1 MHYGA
6 DDSADFG
13 TLQAMNAK
21 NSTDD
26 QHISALKTEIGQRLK
41 LERERLGLKAADFS
55 SFGNWPAR
63 TIYGWE
69 SGLATPKAEF
79 FASVQELGLDI
90 PFIITGHRTA
100 SSGAAASAKASMLST
115 SASPKR
121 QLTGP
126 SPAPR
131 SLDDTLYIP
140 LLSATGSMGPGAEA
154 LAADVV
160 MGDVPVSLTWV
171 QMNLPRSRPEALRLV
186 HAYGDS
192 MRGTLE
198 SGDFAL
204 VDTDIHSVDIDGV
217 YVLEAHQRLFIKR
230 VRQRMDGAYEISSDN
245 PAIKQIDILNGGHEV
260 RVCGMVVYGWNGRR
274 F

>member
-1 MHYGA
+1 MIFLNLEIGKNFMESSN
-6 DDSADFG
+6 DDYD
-13 TLQAMNAK
+13 
-21 NSTDD
+21 
-26 QHISALKTEIGQRLK
+26 ISSIKTEIGNRLRE
-41 LERERLGLKAADFS
+41 ERELQNMKVADLQRPGL
-55 SFGNWPAR
+55 WPAT

-69 SGLATPKAEF
+69 KGVATPKAEY
-79 FASVQELGLDI
+79 LGHLQNLGFDVAY
-90 PFIITGHRTA
+90 IITGKRTKQA
-100 SSGAAASAKASMLST
+100 SSQIQDVLA
-115 SASPKR
+115 PKR
-121 QLTGP
+121 PALTGP
-126 SPAPR
+126 APTPAH
-131 SLDDTLYIP
+131 SEDTLFIP
-140 LLSATGSMGPGAEA
+140 LLSATGSMGPGTEA

-204 VDTDIHSVDIDGV
+204 VDTDIHSVDADGV

-230 VRQRMDGAYEISSDN
+230 VRQRIDGRYEISSDN
-245 PAIKQIDILNGGHEV
+245 PAIKQTDILNGGHEV
-260 RVCGMVVYGWNGRR
+260 RICGMVVYGWNGRR

>member
-21 NSTDD
+21 NSTDE
-26 QHISALKTEIGQRLK
+26 QQISALKTEIGQRLK
-41 LERERLGLKAADFS
+41 SERERLGLKAADFGN
-55 SFGNWPAR
+55 FGNWPAR

-90 PFIITGHRTA
+90 PFIITGRRT
-100 SSGAAASAKASMLST
+100 
-115 SASPKR
+115 SPPATGSQDALAPR
-121 QLTGP
+121 RPALTGP
-126 SPAPR
+126 APKPAH
-131 SLDDTLYIP
+131 SDDTLYIP
-140 LLSATGSMGPGAEA
+140 LLSATGSMGPGTEA

-204 VDTDIHSVDIDGV
+204 VDTDIHSVDADGV

-230 VRQRMDGAYEISSDN
+230 VRQRIDGRYEISSDN
-245 PAIKQIDILNGGHEV
+245 PAIKQTDILNGGHEV
-260 RVCGMVVYGWNGRR
+260 RICGMVVYGWNGRR

>member
-6 DDSADFG
+6 DHIAHLR

-21 NSTDD
+21 NVEIADENADLRNS
-26 QHISALKTEIGQRLK
+26 IS
-41 LERERLGLKAADFS
+41 ERLRGERARLQLTVASLCKLAGGFS
-55 SFGNWPAR
+55 AR
-63 TIYGWE
+63 SIYDWE
-69 SGLATPKAEF
+69 SGRGSPKAEF
-79 FASVQELGLDI
+79 LAVAGSLGIDVPYVL
-90 PFIITGHRTA
+90 TGSRSISTEDEA
-100 SSGAAASAKASMLST
+100 SSPSSGFHIT
-115 SASPKR
+115 PKTR
-121 QLTGP
+121 KLTGP
-126 SPAPR
+126 SPAPIAQE
-131 SLDDTLYIP
+131 DTLYIP
-140 LLSATGSMGPGAEA
+140 LLSATGSMGPGTEA

-217 YVLEAHQRLFIKR
+217 YVLEAHERLFIKR

-260 RVCGMVVYGWNGRR
+260 RICGMVVYGWNGRR

>member
-1 MHYGA
+1 MLRLN
-6 DDSADFG
+6 DSADFG
-13 TLQAMNAK
+13 TTQYMNAK

-26 QHISALKTEIGQRLK
+26 KQISALKAEIGQRLK
-41 LERERLGLKAADFS
+41 SERERLGLKAADFGM
-55 SFGNWPAR
+55 FGNWPAR

-90 PFIITGHRTA
+90 PFIITGRR
-100 SSGAAASAKASMLST
+100 SALPTFDDQNVISPRR
-115 SASPKR
+115 SA
-121 QLTGP
+121 LTGP
-126 SPAPR
+126 APKPAN
-131 SLDDTLYIP
+131 SEDTLYIP
-140 LLSATGSMGPGAEA
+140 LLSATGSMGPGTEA

-204 VDTDIHSVDIDGV
+204 VDTDIHSVDADGV

-230 VRQRMDGAYEISSDN
+230 VRQRIDGRYEISSDN
-245 PAIKQIDILNGGHEV
+245 PAIKQTDILNGGHEV
-260 RVCGMVVYGWNGRR
+260 RICGMVVYGWNGRR